1 MAPIT
6 RCFSFGHFQLRF
18 RPQQSRLAAAAALWI
33 ALAAALPGAA
43 GAISLGES
51 FERFPGAVQVE
62 AEFGSFDDLQINGDQ
77 ISGTGFLF
85 RVRNTSY
92 ADGGAAAFAIRPDR
106 HFTEH
111 KSLTPEAIQALSDAQ
126 PFGLYAFEVELPADA
141 GVLISAPA
149 GFELRRERS
158 DDGAD
163 WIELSFRIDLA
174 HAAGLLFDDAAPTPS
189 ELFGTPRYGFLEF
202 FISTASGEIA
212 DYLLAEDDDDDGD
225 SEGDGDSEL
234 EVSTS
239 LAWIQGG
246 EIATRFDA
254 PHEDFDDRRLRPH
267 GELLAQFQPIPEP
280 RTVAQVALGLLV
292 LARIG
297 RPRGDRT

>member
-6 RCFSFGHFQLRF
+6 RRFSFGHFQLRF
-18 RPQQSRLAAAAALWI
+18 RPRLAAAAALWI
-33 ALAAALPGAA
+33 ALAMVLPGAA
-43 GAISLGES
+43 DAISLGEN
-51 FERFPGAVQVE
+51 FETFPGAVQVE
-62 AEFGSFDDLQINGDQ
+62 AEFGSFENLQINGDQ

-92 ADGGAAAFAIRPDR
+92 ADAGAAAFAIRPDK
-106 HFTEH
+106 HFTER

-126 PFGLYAFEVELPADA
+126 PFGLYAFKVELPADA
-141 GVLISAPA
+141 GALVSAPE
-149 GFELRRERS
+149 GFDLRRKRS
-158 DDGAD
+158 DDGEA
-163 WIELSFRIDLA
+163 WIELSFRIDLE

-202 FISTASGEIA
+202 FISTSSGEIA
-212 DYLLAEDDDDDGD
+212 DYLLAEDEEGDDDDG
-225 SEGDGDSEL
+225 EGDSEL

-239 LAWIQGG
+239 LAWIQDG

-254 PHEDFDDRRLRPH
+254 PHEDFDDRRLRPQ
-267 GELLAQFQPIPEP
+267 GELVVQFQPIPEP
-280 RTVAQVALGLLV
+280 RTVAQVALGLLL